1 MSIITGII
9 FLDNGEEYKFEVE
22 KDMMQVTSDV
32 SDKKGEK
39 IMDEIMELI
48 DLA

>member
-1 MSIITGII
+1 MPIITGTI
-9 FLDNGEEYKFEVE
+9 FLDNGEEYTFEAE

-32 SDKKGEK
+32 SDEK
-39 IMDEIMELI
+39 WEEIMDEINELI